1 MHLNQRFGMIMIIAT
16 LLVMVATVY
25 ILFDYQRD
33 NREALAR
40 AQGLDLARL
49 LSGMSW
55 NELVPQAGR
64 KGLLAVLSQGHSNA
78 DFAYGAVV
86 DIDGKVATE
95 VTRSGV
101 IVPIG
106 DIINEPTG
114 WLGQRILPA
123 NDTASQV
130 EFIETHAPVFDD
142 GVHKGFVRLGY
153 SRPGF
158 SFSYYEM
165 PFLASVMLPIFLLV
179 PFFYFMLRREI
190 KPLKEISQRFENIS
204 EQGGLTQI
212 ELPQSQA
219 LNDFMEQVGSYI
231 DATQTRIEVLN
242 REHDDLTMSS
252 KLLTYRNNRVDAIL
266 QNFPDA
272 ILVIDEAGEVSYA
285 NARVER
291 LIGIEVEAML
301 GRKTREWCNDP
312 QIIPLLTFG
321 DVKSNLQASQ
331 DTVDVRLDDS
341 NEKSLQFNVYPLF
354 TPGNESKIL
363 GRLVVIR
370 DVSESHLMRERQNEF
385 ISHISHELKTP
396 LNVLSMY
403 SESLLTEGA
412 DNEEY
417 RIEAVNVIHDEV
429 ERLSTLIN
437 NLLAINQY
445 ELGGVVAQR
454 KHVRM
459 HEFLEDAFTNVTKAR
474 GIKDLE
480 FDLEIPRE
488 MSMVYI
494 DKDLFRIAVNNLLTN
509 AIKYSKPGGKVSM
522 SASENEDSIEIVVS
536 DEGYGIAESDIKQ
549 IFNKFFRSTDDNVRQ
564 QTGHG
569 LGLSLARQIVLMH
582 HGDLTCSSELGK
594 GSRFVIRLEKV
605 STQIMDA
612 AVS

>member
-1 MHLNQRFGMIMIIAT
+1 MQLNQRFGLTMIIAT

-25 ILFDYQRD
+25 ILFDYQRA
-33 NREALAR
+33 NREDLVR
-40 AQGLDLARL
+40 AQGLDLVRL

-55 NELVPQAGR
+55 DELVPQAGR
-64 KGLLAVLSQGHSNA
+64 KGLLAVLDQGHSNP

-101 IVPIG
+101 IVPDGAIV
-106 DIINEPTG
+106 NEPTS
-114 WLGQRILPA
+114 WLGHRVLSA
-123 NDTASQV
+123 NGSASRV
-130 EFIETHAPVFDD
+130 EFIESHAPVFDE

-153 SRPGF
+153 FRPGF

-165 PFLASVMLPIFLLV
+165 PFLASLMLPIFLLV

-190 KPLKEISQRFENIS
+190 KPLKEISERFDNLAGEA
-204 EQGGLTQI
+204 GLNQVEI
-212 ELPQSQA
+212 QPSQA
-219 LNDFMEQVGSYI
+219 LNDFMEQFGSYI

-242 REHDDLTMSS
+242 QEHDDLTMSS
-252 KLLTYRNNRVDAIL
+252 KLLTYKNNRIDTIL

-285 NARVER
+285 NGKIER
-291 LIGIEVEAML
+291 LLGVEADAIL
-301 GRKTREWCNDP
+301 GKKTREWCDNP

-321 DVKSNLQASQ
+321 DVKSNLQANQ
-331 DTVDVRLDDS
+331 DTIQVRFDDHG
-341 NEKSLQFNVYPLF
+341 EKSVQFNVYPLF
-354 TPGNESKIL
+354 VPNDETRIL

-370 DVSESHLMRERQNEF
+370 DVSESHLMRQRQTEF

-445 ELGGVVAQR
+445 ELGGVIAQR

-459 HEFLEDAFTNVTKAR
+459 HEFLEDAFNNIAKSR
-474 GIKDLE
+474 DKKDLE
-480 FDLEIPRE
+480 FDLDIPRE

-494 DKDLFRIAVNNLLTN
+494 DKDLFRIAINNLLTN
-509 AIKYSKPGGKVSM
+509 AIKYSKPGGKVSLN
-522 SASENEDSIEIVVS
+522 ASETEDSIEIVVS

-549 IFNKFFRSTDDNVRQ
+549 IFDKFFRSTDDNIRK

-569 LGLSLARQIVLMH
+569 LGLSLAHQIVLMH
-582 HGDLTCSSELGK
+582 HGDLSCTSEPGK
-594 GSRFVIRLEKV
+594 GSQFVIRMEKV
-605 STQIMDA
+605 SNQIIDA
-612 AVS
+612 AAS